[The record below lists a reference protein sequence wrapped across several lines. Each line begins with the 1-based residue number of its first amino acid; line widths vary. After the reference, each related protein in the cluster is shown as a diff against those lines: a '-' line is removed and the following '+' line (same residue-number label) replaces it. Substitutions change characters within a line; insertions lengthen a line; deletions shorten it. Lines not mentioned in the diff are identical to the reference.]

1 MEKPDTIPTSAGP
14 LTVQP
19 VDHASLVLS
28 WGGEVIYVDPV
39 GGAARYSSLPR
50 PTAILI
56 THEHGDHFDTATLE
70 ELVGTSKIPLLVSRG
85 VYDKLGSGL
94 KAHSKAIGYGESGSL
109 NRVPVRVVEAYNT
122 TTDRQRYHPK
132 GLGNGY
138 VLSFADV
145 DVYVAGDTEPTP
157 EMLGLKG
164 IGVAFLPMNQPYT
177 MVAEQAAEAVRTF
190 KPRIVYP
197 FHYTR
202 GPEPEKF
209 AGLMRDLPGVEVRLR
224 NWYPD

>member
-1 MEKPDTIPTSAGP
+1 MERPDAIATSAGP

-28 WGGEVIYVDPV
+28 WGSEVIYVDPV
-39 GGAARYSSLPR
+39 GGAMRYASLAK

-70 ELVGTSKIPLLVSRG
+70 ELVGTSPVPLLVSQG
-85 VYDKLGSGL
+85 VYEKLGPGL
-94 KAHSKAIGYGESGSL
+94 KAQSKAIGYGERGSL
-109 NRVPVRVVEAYNT
+109 KGVPVRVVEAYNT
-122 TTDRQRYHPK
+122 TADRLRYHPK

-138 VLSFADV
+138 VLSFADI
-145 DVYVAGDTEPTP
+145 DVYIAGDTEPNP
-157 EMLGLKG
+157 DMLGLTG
-164 IGVAFLPMNQPYT
+164 IGIAFLPMNLPYT
-177 MVAEQAAEAVRTF
+177 MVAEQAAEAARTF

-197 FHYTR
+197 FHYTK
-202 GPEPEKF
+202 GPEPKKF
-209 AGLMRDLPGVEVRLR
+209 AGLMQDVDGVEVRLR